1 MDLRWRVVK
10 RVPLTV
16 VQGKMGMLEEKYGG
30 PLSMLHD
37 DFVSGGL
44 LTSEML
50 DDYNEWSSMNHALM
64 AYREGEDYEYF
75 AEFELELTPREYEK
89 LTPRRLELLDEI
101 AKESVDSINA
111 LSVKVGR
118 DVKNV
123 YNDLKHLENL
133 GFIRLVREGIRLRPE
148 VLVEEITILLA

>member
-1 MDLRWRVVK
+1 MVLRWRVVK

-16 VQGKMGMLEEKYGG
+16 VQGKMKELEEKYGG
-30 PLSMLHD
+30 PLFMLHD

-44 LTSEML
+44 TSEML
-50 DDYNEWSSMNHALM
+50 DDYIEWSSMNHALM

-75 AEFELELTPREYEK
+75 AEFELELMPEEYEK
-89 LTPRRLELLDEI
+89 LTPKRLELLDEI

-111 LSVKVGR
+111 LAGKVGR

-123 YNDLKHLENL
+123 YNDLKHLEHL